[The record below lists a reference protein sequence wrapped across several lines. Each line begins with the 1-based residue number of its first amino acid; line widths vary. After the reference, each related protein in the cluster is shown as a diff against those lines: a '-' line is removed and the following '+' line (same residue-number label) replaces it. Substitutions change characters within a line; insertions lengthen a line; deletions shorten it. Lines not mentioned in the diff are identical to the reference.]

1 MNWKEQL
8 YKDYGFYLRQLNP
21 KAQERIIN
29 FISTE
34 IIEKLI
40 EDIPDEAMIS
50 ERSLGAV
57 VLGKLKQQLRDKWL

>member
-8 YKDYGFYLRQLNP
+8 NDRLPMILDKRGMTNLT
-21 KAQERIIN
+21 N

-40 EDIPDEAMIS
+40 EDIQIDHDMNMATKN
-50 ERSLGAV
+50 
-57 VLGKLKQQLRDKWL
+57 VLANLKRELRDKWL